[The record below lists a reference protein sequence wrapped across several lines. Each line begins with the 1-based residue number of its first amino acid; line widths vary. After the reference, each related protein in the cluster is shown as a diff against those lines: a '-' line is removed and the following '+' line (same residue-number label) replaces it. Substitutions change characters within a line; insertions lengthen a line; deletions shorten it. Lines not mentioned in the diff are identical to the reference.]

1 MARNHIIAAKT
12 ANDIDRRVK
21 RVLWGLA
28 YPEPPLCLEDVL
40 ELLQLDLEFY
50 TADNPSVVKEVISR
64 MRVAGIQV
72 YRRPTL
78 LIDAINKS
86 SLKALYLP
94 DRKRILLDKTLP
106 KLKHRWN
113 EAHEIGHS
121 IIPWHHDVMFGDNR
135 LTLSQDCQE
144 HVEAEANFAA
154 GRLLFLGDRFSD
166 EAESLEPSIATIREL
181 KKTFGNTLST
191 TLYRFVESVGDN
203 LPIVGMIT
211 GHPHPLRRSGAFD
224 PLDPCRRFIRSP
236 AFARQFRT
244 ISEAELFAAVAG
256 YCGTQGGGPLGEDEV
271 VLTDDNGDCHRF
283 YFETF
288 FNRYDALTLGRYL
301 QPVYRAMPIS
311 T

>member
-1 MARNHIIAAKT
+1 MARNHTISAKT
-12 ANDIDRRVK
+12 ANDIDRRVE
-21 RVLWGLA
+21 RVLRGLD
-28 YPEPPLCLEDVL
+28 YPEPPLCLEDVRD
-40 ELLQLDLEFY
+40 LLQLDREFY

-64 MRVAGIQV
+64 MRIAGIQV
-72 YRRPTL
+72 YKRPTL
-78 LIDAINKS
+78 LVDVIKKS

-121 IIPWHHDVMFGDNR
+121 IIPWHHDIMLGDNR

-144 HVEAEANFAA
+144 QVEAEANFAS
-154 GRLLFLGDRFSD
+154 GRLLFLRDRFSD
-166 EAESLEPSIATIREL
+166 EAESLELSIATIHEL
-181 KKTFGNTLST
+181 SKTFGNTLST

-211 GHPHPLRRSGAFD
+211 GHPNPSRRSGDFD
-224 PLDPCRRFIRSP
+224 PLDPCRHFIRSP
-236 AFARQFRT
+236 AFARQFGT
-244 ISEAELFAAVAG
+244 ISEAELFTAVAG
-256 YCGTQGGGPLGEDEV
+256 YCGAQGGGPLGEDEV
-271 VLTDDNGDCHRF
+271 VLTDENGDRHRF